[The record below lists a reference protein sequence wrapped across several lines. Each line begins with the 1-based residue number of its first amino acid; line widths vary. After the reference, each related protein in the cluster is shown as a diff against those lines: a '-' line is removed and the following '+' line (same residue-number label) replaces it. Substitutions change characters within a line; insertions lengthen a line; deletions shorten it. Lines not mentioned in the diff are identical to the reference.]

1 VSKRFPGFAAD
12 QWVMDDSV
20 AETRVEWRDWGQ
32 AAFDE
37 AAERDVPVL
46 VALVASWS
54 DSCRQMD
61 ARTYAEP
68 RIAANVNDDFVPV
81 RVDADRHPRVRER
94 YNMGGFP
101 STVFVTPSGDH
112 IAGATFLEPDGF
124 RQVLQRV
131 RERWDETGEDAGSVP
146 RALQGG
152 EPPVGAVN
160 ADIELL
166 LAGQLSEQY
175 DAEHGGWGTSE
186 KFPLPSTVAFALKR
200 ERDQAL
206 RTLDAVRRNL
216 ADDVDGGFFRFAHA
230 RDWSDVQREKVLSEN
245 ASLLRAFASAYLH
258 TGDDDYRTPAEH
270 TIDYLTGTLW
280 TGEAFGGSQAAGE
293 YFDRPADERA
303 GHDEPPVD
311 ETAYADVNA
320 LTADALLRFAA
331 YTDDETATRYA
342 ERTLDYLEST
352 LVDGSEVRH
361 YDGDDAPTGLL
372 ADRAHVVKAFATA
385 AQVLGGDYVDVAR
398 SVADATIDELQD
410 ATGAFRDGP
419 GEGAGLLDK
428 PLRPIDDTALAAD
441 ALVDLHY
448 LTRDARYHEAA
459 ADTVGAFAG
468 AADRMGVQV
477 AAYGTAA
484 ARVVGDPLVVE
495 VADDAGSDLHRAALR
510 MADHEKVVVPDADG
524 TPGTAWVVE
533 ADGPTDPVETPS
545 DLADLVAS
553 TQ

>member
-1 VSKRFPGFAAD
+1 MSEAAD
-12 QWVMDDSV
+12 P
-20 AETRVEWRDWGQ
+20 TRVAWRDWGQ

-37 AAERDVPVL
+37 ARERDVPVL

-54 DSCRQMD
+54 DWCRQMD
-61 ARTYAEP
+61 ERTYAEP
-68 RIAANVNDDFVPV
+68 RVAANVNDDFVPV

-112 IAGATFLEPDGF
+112 VAGATFLEPEGF
-124 RQVLQRV
+124 RQVLERV
-131 RERWDETGEDAGSVP
+131 RETWDERGEDAGSVP
-146 RALQGG
+146 RALRGG
-152 EPPVGAVN
+152 EPPAAAVSP
-160 ADIELL
+160 DVERL
-166 LAGQLSEQY
+166 LAGQLAEQY
-175 DAEHGGWGTSE
+175 DEEYAGWGESE
-186 KFPLPSTVAFALKR
+186 KFPLPETVAFALKR

-216 ADDVDGGFFRFAHA
+216 ADDVDGGFFRFAHG
-230 RDWSDVQREKVLSEN
+230 RDWSDVQREKVLAEN

-258 TGDDDYRTPAEH
+258 TGSEDYREPAERV
-270 TIDYLTGTLW
+270 IEYATGTLW
-280 TGEAFGGSQAAGE
+280 AGEAFGGSQAAGE
-293 YFDRPADERA
+293 YFDAPAGERA
-303 GHDEPPVD
+303 SQSEPPVD

-342 ERTLDYLEST
+342 ERTLAYLEDA
-352 LVDGSEVRH
+352 LVDGGDVRH
-361 YDGDDAPTGLL
+361 FDGEDAPGGLL
-372 ADRAHVVKAFATA
+372 ADRARVVRAFATA
-385 AQVLGGDYVDVAR
+385 AQVLGGEYVETAR
-398 SVADATIDELQD
+398 AVADAAIDDLQD

-419 GEGAGLLDK
+419 PEGAGLLDE
-428 PLRPIDDTALAAD
+428 PLRPIDDAAVMAD

-448 LTRDARYHEAA
+448 LTGEPRYHDAA
-459 ADTVGAFAG
+459 ADAVGAFAG

-495 VADDAGSDLHRAALR
+495 VADEAGSDLHRAALR
-510 MADHEKVVVPDADG
+510 LADHEKVVVPEADG
-524 TPGTAWVVE
+524 DSGTAWVLT
-533 ADGPTDPVETPS
+533 ADGATEAVDSPQA
-545 DLADLVAS
+545 LADLVAR

>member
-1 VSKRFPGFAAD
+1 
-12 QWVMDDSV
+12 MDDSV

-124 RQVLQRV
+124 RKVLQRV
-131 RERWDETGEDAGSVP
+131 RETWDENGEDAGSVP

-160 ADIELL
+160 ADIERL

-186 KFPLPSTVAFALKR
+186 KFPLPSTVEFALKR

-258 TGDDDYRTPAEH
+258 TGDDDYRAPAEH
-270 TIDYLTGTLW
+270 IIDYLTGTLW

-293 YFDRPADERA
+293 YFDEPADERA
-303 GHDEPPVD
+303 GRDEPPVD

-342 ERTLDYLEST
+342 ERTLEYLRET
-352 LVDGSEVRH
+352 LVDGGGVTH
-361 YDGDDAPTGLL
+361 FDADDAPAGLL

-385 AQVLGGDYVDVAR
+385 AQVLGGDYVDTAR
-398 SVADATIDELQD
+398 TVADATIDELQD

-419 GEGAGLLDK
+419 SEGAGLLDK

-459 ADTVGAFAG
+459 ADAVGAFAG

-484 ARVVGDPLVVE
+484 ARVVGDPLVME

-510 MADHEKVVVPDADG
+510 MADHEKVVVPDGDG
-524 TPGTAWVVE
+524 DPGTAWVVE
-533 ADGPTDPVETPS
+533 ADGRTDAVETPS
-545 DLADLVAS
+545 DLADLVAR